1 MQHMILGV
9 NNVLVDI
16 VVLQIKNS
24 MTETPT
30 NTDSDPYIISSD
42 LEIIFFIQ
50 WNLSNPTHQGT
61 REMCRIVQ
69 DVGILQ
75 VYSS

>member
-30 NTDSDPYIISSD
+30 NTDIISSD